1 VTVQL
6 FNYTSQTYPTNGDG
20 YLTYTSQATPNTNDQ
35 KTQTINFKTDDF
47 RDSQGYWKIKLTGF
61 TESPFIMEVDY
72 VQMHQN
78 TPPGILMTVK
88 NEGSATVHIIAVWT
102 NTPTIHQRFD
112 QDEYLNSGE
121 TNNFFFEDL
130 PSSQGIVKVV
140 TERGNV
146 AVFS

>member
-1 VTVQL
+1 
-6 FNYTSQTYPTNGDG
+6 
-20 YLTYTSQATPNTNDQ
+20 
-35 KTQTINFKTDDF
+35 
-47 RDSQGYWKIKLTGF
+47 
-61 TESPFIMEVDY
+61 
-72 VQMHQN
+72 
-78 TPPGILMTVK
+78 
-88 NEGSATVHIIAVWT
+88 VHIIAVWT

>member
-88 NEGSATVHIIAVWT
+88 NEVQQQCT
-102 NTPTIHQRFD
+102 
-112 QDEYLNSGE
+112 
-121 TNNFFFEDL
+121 
-130 PSSQGIVKVV
+130 
-140 TERGNV
+140 
-146 AVFS
+146 